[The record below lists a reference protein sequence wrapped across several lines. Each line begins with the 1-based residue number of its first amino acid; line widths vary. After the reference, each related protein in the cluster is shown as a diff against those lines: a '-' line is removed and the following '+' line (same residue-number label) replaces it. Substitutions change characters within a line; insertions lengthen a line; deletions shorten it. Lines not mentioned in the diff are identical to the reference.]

1 MSFIGDYRPT
11 KRIGIEELDG
21 CINLFCQRLDEIAEN
36 GEATE
41 QLYIGALIALETIR
55 TGRFEYPHEFLAVF
69 NNRVDELEV

>member
-21 CINLFCQRLDEIAEN
+21 CINLFCQRLGDIAAN
-36 GEATE
+36 GEATA
-41 QLYIGALIALETIR
+41 QYYVGALIALETIR

-69 NNRVDELEV
+69 DNRVNEFEV